1 MGVGLRESLVLGMD
15 PGTRKFGWGVIAKS
29 GMRITHRG
37 HGVIRLDEKA
47 PLANRLVA
55 LEAELVQIVALYQPT
70 ESAVESMFFG
80 LDASAAGK
88 LAHARAIAMLVC
100 ARAGLQIGEYP
111 PSRVK
116 SAVAGGGR
124 ADKTQLGRMV
134 MALLKLTEAPAL
146 DASDALAIALTH
158 AQRSPLAALERPKPR
173 GPRTL
178 ASGAS
183 LVRPRR
189 LT

>member
-1 MGVGLRESLVLGMD
+1 MD
-15 PGTRKFGWGVIAKS
+15 PGTRRFGWGIIAKS
-29 GMRITHRG
+29 GTKLTHRG
-37 HGVIRLDEKA
+37 HGVIRLDESA
-47 PLANRLVA
+47 SLPLRLVA
-55 LEAELVQIVALYQPT
+55 LEEALVQIVALYKPT
-70 ESAVESMFFG
+70 EAAVESMFFG

-88 LAHARAIAMLVC
+88 LAHARAVAMLVC
-100 ARAGLQIGEYP
+100 ARAGLEIGEYP

-116 SAVAGGGR
+116 RAVAGGGR

-134 MALLKLTEAPAL
+134 MALLKLPEAPAL

-158 AQRSPLAALERPKPR
+158 AQRSPLAALARTAPR

-178 ASGAS
+178 PPGAS

>member
-1 MGVGLRESLVLGMD
+1 MD
-15 PGTRKFGWGVIAKS
+15 PGTRRFGWGVIAKS
-29 GMRITHRG
+29 GTRIAHRG

-47 PLANRLVA
+47 TLADRLVA
-55 LEAELVQIVALYQPT
+55 LEAELVQIVALYRPT
-70 ESAVESMFFG
+70 EAAVESMFFG

-116 SAVAGGGR
+116 SAIAGGGR

-158 AQRSPLAALERPKPR
+158 AQRSRLAELSRPTPR
-173 GPRTL
+173 RAPNVSVKAAAT
-178 ASGAS
+178 ASAS
-183 LVRPRR
+183 LVRTRR
-189 LT
+189 ST